1 MLKPRRSARGLDLGR
16 VLGWVGLEW
25 GEGSARVGA
34 LGRVRIG
41 EVDGEF
47 LGDWRGEGWGES
59 CVCWSFEG
67 ED

>member
-1 MLKPRRSARGLDLGR
+1 MLKPRRSARGLDVGQ

-25 GEGSARVGA
+25 GEESAEKGSGERVGG

-47 LGDWRGEGWGES
+47 LGDW
-59 CVCWSFEG
+59 
-67 ED
+67 

>member
-1 MLKPRRSARGLDLGR
+1 MAVLNSRCSAKVLDLGLE
-16 VLGWVGLEW
+16 LGWVGLEW

-47 LGDWRGEGWGES
+47 RGDW
-59 CVCWSFEG
+59 
-67 ED
+67 